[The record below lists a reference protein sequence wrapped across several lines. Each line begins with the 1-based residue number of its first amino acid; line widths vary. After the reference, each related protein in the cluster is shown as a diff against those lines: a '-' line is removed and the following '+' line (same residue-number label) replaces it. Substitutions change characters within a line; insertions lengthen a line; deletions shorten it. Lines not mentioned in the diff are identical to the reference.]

1 MGLPRH
7 LLRLFRAAPSKRT
20 LLRSLALGSKG
31 GDRTITSVDGTE
43 LSVRCSGQGP
53 PLVLVHGT
61 VDSMGAFSLVE
72 LLLAERY
79 RVWVY
84 DRRGRGGSGDGPPGE
99 AYSLDREVDDLR
111 AVLAAAGDNPH
122 VLGHSFGGVVAL
134 RAAVEGVTMRSLILY
149 EPPLAAD
156 RLDRDALAE
165 ISAAVDRGDRE
176 HALRTMTERLAGV
189 TDEELGVV
197 RSIPPMW
204 KELLETVET
213 APREVTEIADATWDQ
228 DRLPL
233 TGTPTLF
240 IRGSRDSSPVYPTVE
255 EMSEWVAGPEVV
267 TIDGQGHLATSFAPN
282 QFADEVLAFLDRH

>member
-31 GDRTITSVDGTE
+31 GDRTLTSADGTE
-43 LSVRCSGQGP
+43 LSVRCTGEGP

-61 VDSMGAFSLVE
+61 VDGIGAFSLVE

-84 DRRGRGGSGDGPPGE
+84 DRRGRGGSGDAPE
-99 AYSLDREVDDLR
+99 YSLDREVEDLR
-111 AVLAAAGDNPH
+111 AVLAAAGPDRPH

-134 RAAVEGVTMRSLILY
+134 RAAVGGTPMRSLTLY

-165 ISAAVDRGDRE
+165 IRAAVDRGDRE
-176 HALRTMTERLAGV
+176 HALRTMTARLAGV
-189 TDEELGVV
+189 TDDELGVV
-197 RSIPPMW
+197 RSIPPIW
-204 KELLETVET
+204 KQLLEGVESS
-213 APREVTEIADATWDQ
+213 PREVAEVADLTWDPAT
-228 DRLPL
+228 LPL
-233 TGTPTLF
+233 TGIPTLF
-240 IRGSRDSSPVYPTVE
+240 VQGSRDSSPVYPTVD
-255 EMSEWVAGPEVV
+255 EMPEWVADPEVA
-267 TIDGQGHLATSFAPN
+267 TIEGQGHLATSFAPHE
-282 QFADEVLAFLDRH
+282 FAAAVLDFLDRH